1 MNKNLLIFSLVLAV
15 TVSALAIWPIN
26 GRSSAAEKIVAMPV
40 VFLADVEGQV
50 CASETPVHTTTSQS
64 TAKAGADEGDTMP
77 HIFMVMLEDG
87 VCASLSPISV
97 SSQPTAPSDPKQEE
111 KSFAGITADSPKK
124 TRSGVETGVWY
135 VQN

>member
-1 MNKNLLIFSLVLAV
+1 MNKNLFIFSLVLAV
-15 TVSALAIWPIN
+15 TVSALAIWPIS

-50 CASETPVHTTTSQS
+50 CASETPVHTTTSRS
-64 TAKAGADEGDTMP
+64 TAKAGAGEGDTMP

-87 VCASLSPISV
+87 VCASLTPISTTTRFPAEADPDDGSTPV
-97 SSQPTAPSDPKQEE
+97 ETAPAHWRE
-111 KSFAGITADSPKK
+111 ADFGAK
-124 TRSGVETGVWY
+124 TGVWY

>member
-15 TVSALAIWPIN
+15 TVSALAIWPIS
-26 GRSSAAEKIVAMPV
+26 GRSSAAEKNLAMPV

-64 TAKAGADEGDTMP
+64 TAKAGADEADTMP
-77 HIFMVMLEDG
+77 KIFLVMLDDG
-87 VCASLSPISV
+87 VCASLSPISI
-97 SSQPTAPSDPKQEE
+97 SSQPTAPNYPEQGE

-124 TRSGVETGVWY
+124 TRFGVEMGVWY